1 MDAQLTN
8 LLRRMGVLA
17 VGAVVLPLLAAN
29 NIRAG
34 GDLSARLF
42 GRSYPV
48 TQGYLDRSSLNPTP
62 DGLHAGIDYGAPA
75 GTIIR
80 AVRSGQVLT
89 AGNSYG
95 TVAVFDGQNTVIYLH
110 LRKIDVR
117 IAQKINEGTP
127 IGEVG
132 GVGAPGG
139 KAHLHIEVRRGKHPL
154 AVFTTSGGFYCA
166 AHTRSV
172 EIPVVLG

>member
-1 MDAQLTN
+1 MVTKSLGSASRSN
-8 LLRRMGVLA
+8 VSVLA
-17 VGAVVLPLLAAN
+17 AALILLVSAVDQGFAA
-29 NIRAG
+29 
-34 GDLSARLF
+34 GDLSSRLF

-48 TQGYLDRSSLNPTP
+48 TQGYLNRSSVNPTP
-62 DGLHAGIDYGAPA
+62 DTLHAGIDYGAPA

-117 IAQKINEGTP
+117 VGQKIEEGKTQ

-132 GVGAPGG
+132 GVGVPGG
-139 KAHLHIEVRRGKHPL
+139 RAHLHLEVRRGRQPL
-154 AVFTTSGGFYCA
+154 AVYVTSGRSTA
-166 AHTRSV
+166 DLTLDPTRY
-172 EIPVVLG
+172 L